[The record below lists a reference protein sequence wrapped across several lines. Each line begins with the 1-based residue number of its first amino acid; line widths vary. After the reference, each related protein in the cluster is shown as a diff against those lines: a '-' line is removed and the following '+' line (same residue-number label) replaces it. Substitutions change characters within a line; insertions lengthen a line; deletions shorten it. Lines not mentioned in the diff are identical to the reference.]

1 MLSFVLPCTL
11 GALIE
16 LPYPAEEMI
25 PTGPV
30 GGPFAYWFTYVFPAF
45 RVLEFMAGVAA
56 ALLVRRH
63 ARGRDFPSVRDPD
76 RRPGGGGSARRL
88 VPAAFPRM
96 LFLGE
101 ISYRLYVFQLL
112 LLAVVAGGLRPALA
126 AAGVL
131 VDKEAALPHGLLVPV
146 VGACLAFCSLVA
158 WAAYHRVEVP
168 MMRRLRPRTT
178 GPTAGR
184 TPA

>member
-1 MLSFVLPCTL
+1 MHEAGTFLPFVI
-11 GALIE
+11 LI
-16 LPYPAEEMI
+16 A
-25 PTGPV
+25 
-30 GGPFAYWFTYVFPAF
+30 AQA
-45 RVLEFMAGVAA
+45 VAD
-56 ALLVRRH
+56 L
-63 ARGRDFPSVRDPD
+63 RGDWSPLRS
-76 RRPGGGGSARRL
+76 
-88 VPAAFPRM
+88 PRM

-101 ISYRLYVFQLL
+101 ISYCLYVFQLL

-131 VDKEAALPHGLLVPV
+131 ADKEAALPHGLLVPV
-146 VGACLAFCSLVA
+146 VGACLAFCSLAA
-158 WAAYHRVEVP
+158 WAAYRWVEVP